1 MGGECRAG
9 RSVEC
14 GAWGPARRNHRQD
27 RRETL
32 MNGSV
37 RIGHVVG
44 VPLRMH
50 WSVPLLVVLF
60 AYGLGR
66 QTLPVIA
73 PGRSALV
80 YAVAGVVGAALLTAS
95 LLLHETAHAAIAR
108 RKQISVEDVTLWAL
122 GGITRM
128 GRPQSAS
135 AAFAV
140 AVSGPLTSLVI
151 GGVALGA
158 GFGLSALSLGAV
170 PAVVLVWLGWANVF
184 LGVFNLLPAVPLDGG
199 RVVQA
204 LLWWRTGDRD
214 RADLAAS
221 RGGQV
226 IGGLL
231 VAAGW
236 ISVLR
241 GIAGGLWLAVIGLF
255 IMVVAGSERRRA
267 TLQSALRGVRAA
279 DAMSSPVTTGADWLT
294 VQRFID
300 EVAVRTGHSTV
311 PLLDFE
317 GRPSGVVQLRRLASI
332 PLAQREELRVRDVAT
347 PLSQCAVAAPDD
359 LLTEAL
365 DKLSLRTGMRIL
377 VVDAGHLVG
386 IITAKDVSR
395 LMQRHTLSGRAG
407 TG

>member
-1 MGGECRAG
+1 
-9 RSVEC
+9 
-14 GAWGPARRNHRQD
+14 
-27 RRETL
+27 

-37 RIGHVVG
+37 RVGQVVG

-50 WSVPLLVVLF
+50 WSVPLLVGLF

-66 QTLPVIA
+66 QGLPVWT
-73 PGRSALV
+73 PGRSDAV
-80 YAVAGVVGAALLTAS
+80 YAVGGVVGAALLMGS
-95 LLLHETAHAAIAR
+95 LLLHETAHAATAL
-108 RKQISVEDVTLWAL
+108 RKKISVQDVTLWAL
-122 GGITRM
+122 GGTTRM
-128 GRPQSAS
+128 GRPPTAA

-140 AVSGPLTSLVI
+140 AVSGPLISLVI

-158 GFGLSALSLGAV
+158 GIGLHGLSGWAV
-170 PAVVLVWLGWANVF
+170 PSVVLAWLGWANLF

-204 LLWWRTGDRD
+204 VLWWRTGDRE

-221 RGGQV
+221 RGGQ
-226 IGGLL
+226 IMGLLL

-241 GIAGGLWLAVIGLF
+241 GAPGGLWIVFIGLF
-255 IMVVAGSERRRA
+255 IMIVAGAERRRA
-267 TLQSALRGVRAA
+267 ALHRALRGLRVRE
-279 DAMSSPVTTGADWLT
+279 AMTGPVATGADWLT

-300 EVAVRTGHSTV
+300 EVAVHSRYSV
-311 PLLDFE
+311 LPLLDFE
-317 GRPSGVVQLRRLASI
+317 GRPSGIVQLRRLATV
-332 PLAQREELRVRDVAT
+332 PAAGRETRRVREVAT

-365 DKLSLRTGMRIL
+365 DKLSLRTGARIL

-386 IITAKDVSR
+386 IVTGKDISR
-395 LMQRHTLSGRAG
+395 LMRRETLGGKESA
-407 TG
+407 

>member
-1 MGGECRAG
+1 
-9 RSVEC
+9 
-14 GAWGPARRNHRQD
+14 
-27 RRETL
+27 

-37 RIGHVVG
+37 RIGRVVG

-50 WSVPLLVVLF
+50 WSVPLLVMLF

-73 PGRSALV
+73 PGRSAVV
-80 YAVAGVVGAALLTAS
+80 YALAGVVGAALLTGS

-122 GGITRM
+122 GGMTRM
-128 GRPQSAS
+128 GRPQTAA

-140 AVSGPLTSLVI
+140 AISGPLTSLLI
-151 GGVALGA
+151 GGIALGA
-158 GFGLSALSLGAV
+158 GFGLHVLSLWAV
-170 PAVVLVWLGWANVF
+170 PAVVLVWLGWANVL

-214 RADLAAS
+214 RADIAAS

-226 IGGLL
+226 MGVLL

-236 ISVLR
+236 FALLR
-241 GIAGGLWLAVIGLF
+241 GLPSGLWLALIGLF

-267 TLQSALRGVRAA
+267 VMQTALRGVRAA
-279 DAMSSPVTTGADWLT
+279 DAMSAPVVTGADWLT

-300 EVAVRTGHSTV
+300 EVAVTTGHSVV

-317 GRPSGVVQLRRLASI
+317 GRPSGLVQVRRLASI
-332 PLAQREELRVRDVAT
+332 PAAQRAELRVRDVAI
-347 PLSQCAVAAPDD
+347 PVSQCAVAAPDD
-359 LLTEAL
+359 LLSEAM
-365 DKLSLRTGMRIL
+365 DRVTLRTGMRIL

-395 LMQRHTLSGRAG
+395 LMRRHTLRDGRTGAG

>member
-1 MGGECRAG
+1 
-9 RSVEC
+9 
-14 GAWGPARRNHRQD
+14 
-27 RRETL
+27 

-37 RIGHVVG
+37 RIGRVVG

-73 PGRSALV
+73 PGRSAVV
-80 YAVAGVVGAALLTAS
+80 YAVAGVVGAALLTGS

-122 GGITRM
+122 GGMTRM
-128 GRPQSAS
+128 GRPQTAA

-140 AVSGPLTSLVI
+140 AVSGPLTSLLI

-158 GFGLSALSLGAV
+158 GFGLSELSGWAV
-170 PAVVLVWLGWANVF
+170 PTVVLVWLGWANVF

-204 LLWWRTGDRD
+204 LMWWRTGDRD
-214 RADLAAS
+214 RADLVAS

-226 IGGLL
+226 MGGLM

-236 ISVLR
+236 FLVLR
-241 GIAGGLWLAVIGLF
+241 GAASGLWLAFVGLF
-255 IMVVAGSERRRA
+255 IMVVAGAERRRA
-267 TLQSALRGVRAA
+267 SLEASLRGLRVSE
-279 DAMSSPVTTGADWLT
+279 AMSSPVVTGADWLT

-300 EVAVRTGHSTV
+300 EVAVQTGHSAV
-311 PLLDFE
+311 ALLDFE
-317 GRPSGVVQLRRLASI
+317 GRPSGLVQLRRLAAI
-332 PLAQREELRVRDVAT
+332 PLAQRAELRVRDVAT

-359 LLTEAL
+359 LLIEAL
-365 DKLSLRTGMRIL
+365 EKPSLRTGMRIL

-386 IITAKDVSR
+386 IVTAKDVSR
-395 LMQRHTLSGRAG
+395 MMQRRTLSGRTGAG
-407 TG
+407 

>member
-1 MGGECRAG
+1 
-9 RSVEC
+9 
-14 GAWGPARRNHRQD
+14 
-27 RRETL
+27 

-37 RIGHVVG
+37 RIGRVVG

-73 PGRSALV
+73 PGRSAVV
-80 YAVAGVVGAALLTAS
+80 YAVAGVVGAALLTGS

-122 GGITRM
+122 GGMTRM
-128 GRPQSAS
+128 GRPQTAA

-140 AVSGPLTSLVI
+140 AVSGPLTSLLI

-158 GFGLSALSLGAV
+158 GFGLSELSGWAV
-170 PAVVLVWLGWANVF
+170 PTVVLVWLGWANVF

-204 LLWWRTGDRD
+204 LMWWRTGDRD
-214 RADLAAS
+214 RADLVAS

-226 IGGLL
+226 MGGLM

-236 ISVLR
+236 FLVLR
-241 GIAGGLWLAVIGLF
+241 GAASGLWLAFIGLF
-255 IMVVAGSERRRA
+255 IMVVAGAERRRA
-267 TLQSALRGVRAA
+267 TLQASLRGLRVSE
-279 DAMSSPVTTGADWLT
+279 AMSSPVVTGADWLT

-300 EVAVRTGHSTV
+300 EVAVQTGHSAV
-311 PLLDFE
+311 ALLDFE
-317 GRPSGVVQLRRLASI
+317 GRPSGLVQLRRLAAI
-332 PLAQREELRVRDVAT
+332 PVAQRAELRVRDVAT

-359 LLTEAL
+359 LLIEAL
-365 DKLSLRTGMRIL
+365 EKPSLRTGMRIL

-386 IITAKDVSR
+386 IVTAKDVSR
-395 LMQRHTLSGRAG
+395 MMQRRTLSGRTGAG
-407 TG
+407 

>member
-1 MGGECRAG
+1 
-9 RSVEC
+9 
-14 GAWGPARRNHRQD
+14 
-27 RRETL
+27 